1 MAYVWFCAISGLV
14 IAVIRLYTRVRDL
27 ERTVAALKLESP
39 TEAEVAEVPRRVRWT
54 EDRKAEP
61 PAEAPAEKETAARWE
76 PPPVTSIAE
85 AQPAQSAEASPA
97 VYASAPAIAP
107 RAPKPAFGERVRG
120 FFSDDEWETLVGG
133 SVLNKAGAVVLVI
146 GIALFLAYSWTHMTA
161 AGRAFL
167 SFGLSLVLLGAGIWI
182 ERRARYR
189 TFARGLIG
197 AGWAGLYATTYAI
210 WAVPA
215 AQILPDPFAGSLALL
230 VVAGGIIA
238 HSMFYQSQSATG
250 VAYASAFAA
259 LAATPSSPFAIA
271 ALIPLGASLLFI
283 AARFEW
289 YSLALGGLA
298 ASWGVLLFKHEAGA
312 SLLTFQAVIAAYWLL
327 FEAFDLLRV
336 RRRARGGGVEWIYP
350 LNLAALG
357 GMSYMNWA
365 PHYAHRLWI
374 GCAAGAGLFLVDSI
388 VRGWMLPPLTIR
400 DEPLSDR
407 LAKGGFE
414 SSALVSAVLAGLAI
428 SVRAPGMIAVAGLAI
443 EAEAVYLLGMALG
456 SRFLELLGGAGFV
469 WSLVRILASPD
480 AYGERVV
487 LGHAIRN
494 WSPVALLHAFLFYF
508 NRALRVWLVFSYAA
522 VALVFCVLMAE
533 APAGWV
539 GMAWVIY
546 GLALFEIALRGRAAD
561 FRRQAFALMFAGT
574 LMAAFEN
581 GLAAHPH
588 VIAVAV
594 ALAAMY
600 GCALRLRGLEIPE
613 QFELSWGSAGAV
625 ALLAAVLVWIAAPPG
640 YAAAGICALSVALLE
655 LGVAGMP
662 ARLAHF
668 GGPALFTGALFLLLD
683 KGLPVKH
690 PDTAEWVSYA
700 VAAAAGLGAMARRFL
715 RAPEQFTEKE
725 GPFVRGLHGGIGTGA
740 ALIAIWAVTPEAAV
754 TPLWVLLAVLLV
766 EFGLAFEAQAPQFAG
781 LGATLA
787 LTVRALDADIQ
798 RTPWSMLA
806 AVVAL
811 YWLWGRFSD
820 PVRRVLFWVAPAVLV
835 LFIGRVAEAG
845 SAAAVCSGMAV
856 GMAAVDHRWRLR
868 DAARQA
874 YIIAGIAF
882 VATFVTAPH
891 ILAVT
896 IVAAAFFTAQRL
908 TRATAGRVYYS
919 ALGTLLIMAKLFSE
933 VSGGLLT
940 VSWALESVA
949 LLGCG
954 FALRERVL
962 RVEGLALLFACI
974 LKVFL
979 YDLRNLETVYRILSF
994 IALGVILLAVSWI
1007 YTRFHEHVRRLL

>member
-14 IAVIRLYTRVRDL
+14 IAVIRLYVRVQDL
-27 ERTVAALKLESP
+27 ERRVAALKLESP
-39 TEAEVAEVPRRVRWT
+39 TEAEVAELPGRVRWT

-61 PAEAPAEKETAARWE
+61 PAEAPAEKATAAHWE
-76 PPPVTSIAE
+76 APPVTSIAE
-85 AQPAQSAEASPA
+85 AQPVQSAEASPA
-97 VYASAPAIAP
+97 VYASALAIAP
-107 RAPKPAFGERVRG
+107 RAPRPAFGERVRG

-167 SFGLSLVLLGAGIWI
+167 SFGLSLVLLGAGIWT

-230 VVAGGIIA
+230 VVAAGIIA
-238 HSMFYQSQSATG
+238 HSMFYRSQSATS

-271 ALIPLGASLLFI
+271 ALVPLGASLLFI

-327 FEAFDLLRV
+327 FEAFDLFRV

-350 LNLAALG
+350 LNLAALA
-357 GMSYMNWA
+357 GMSYVNWA

-374 GCAAGAGLFLVDSI
+374 GCAAGAGLFLVDSM

-400 DEPLSDR
+400 DEPLADR

-428 SVRAPGMIAVAGLAI
+428 WVRAPGMVAAAGLAI

-456 SRFLELLGGAGFV
+456 SRFLELLGGAGFL

-508 NRALRVWLVFSYAA
+508 NRALRARPIFSYAA

-533 APAGWV
+533 APAGWA
-539 GMAWVIY
+539 GTAGVIY
-546 GLALFEIALRGRAAD
+546 GLALFEIAWRRNAAD
-561 FRRQAFALMFAGT
+561 FRWQAFGLMFVGT

-594 ALAAMY
+594 TLAAMY
-600 GCALRLRGLEIPE
+600 GCALRSRGLEIPE

-655 LGVAGMP
+655 LGAAGMP

-668 GGPALFTGALFLLLD
+668 GGPTLFTGALFLLLD
-683 KGLPVKH
+683 KSLPVKY
-690 PDTAEWVSYA
+690 PETPVWVSYA
-700 VAAAAGLGAMARRFL
+700 VAAAAGLGAMARWVL
-715 RAPEQFTEKE
+715 RPPEQFTEKE
-725 GPFVRGLHGGIGTGA
+725 GAFVRGLDGGIGTAA
-740 ALIAIWAVTPEAAV
+740 ALIAIWAVAPEAAV
-754 TPLWVLLAVLLV
+754 TPLWVLLAVFLV

-787 LTVRALDADIQ
+787 LTVRALDADLQ

-811 YWLWGRFSD
+811 YWLCGRFSD

-845 SAAAVCSGMAV
+845 SAAAGCSAMAV
-856 GMAAVDHRWRLR
+856 GMAAVDRRWRLR
-868 DAARQA
+868 DAAMQA

-882 VATFVTAPH
+882 VATIVMAPH